1 MSGVSLKDH
10 QTGWPRYLATVAVWI
25 VSGFFFS
32 CQSQFDPSPQGDPKT
47 THDPRLFEVS
57 RQLQVPDG
65 FQVELVYSV
74 PLEEQ
79 GSWVALTPDSAGRL
93 ITADQ
98 FGSLYR
104 VTVGAGDSGTK
115 VEKLNLPIGHAQ
127 GLLYAYD
134 SLYVTVNLYRTSKE
148 KVAQGSGFYRVLDT
162 DGDDRFDEV
171 KLLRQLEA
179 VDNENGHGEHGP
191 HAAVLGPDG
200 LIYLVAGNGTKVPEG
215 LARTS
220 PFRNWANDLLIP
232 PEPGFVP
239 AGWVARTDETGS
251 VWELFAGGLRNSYD
265 LAFNPDG
272 ELFAFDAD
280 SEAGIGTPWYRPT
293 RINQVVSGGEYG
305 WRYDTGRLKPYGKW
319 PEYYPDSVG
328 SVVDMGF
335 GSPTGLVFGTGAH
348 FPARYQR
355 ALFACDW
362 ASGKIYAVRLKPQGA
377 GYTATFEPF
386 LTGSALPLT
395 DVVIN
400 RDGDMYFTVG
410 GRESKSGLFRIRY
423 RGDEVTDP
431 VEPIAHPAADRAR
444 RIRRRLEQFHGQRD
458 AHAVAEAWP
467 HLASPDRTL
476 RYAARVA
483 IEHQNPAA
491 WQDRALREDDHV
503 ASIQAML
510 ALARTGRTELR
521 EAVLGRLGRLPLE
534 RLPED
539 QLLEALR
546 AYSLAFIR
554 MGGARKGSGQR
565 AVKRLGRL
573 FPSSSRALNQEL
585 CRLLVYLKDP
595 SVIDKSLRL
604 IDSAGRQDR
613 LFYFATLSHLREG
626 WTLSQ
631 RQTYFRALNYSQGE
645 YLRAEKAFGRKGLNS
660 RFIYLLENFRQTAVE
675 SLSEGEATTLEE
687 IINDQRAMTVT
698 DEGPARGFV
707 RTWRVADI
715 LPRLKQV
722 ESGRSYESGKSTYQA
737 AECARCHR
745 FGDLGGTTGPDI
757 TTVGNRFD
765 VQYLLESLLD
775 PSKVVSDRFFNESI
789 EMEDG
794 VIHIGRVVY
803 DDGKL
808 LRVRRDPFTQ
818 SVTEVAADRIETRT
832 VSRISEMPEGM
843 LDVFTEEEVL
853 DLVAYL
859 RSGGNPEDPAFNTLR
874 PITKEP

>member
-1 MSGVSLKDH
+1 MPGFSLKDH
-10 QTGWPRYLATVAVWI
+10 KNGWWQHLAAIAVWI
-25 VSGFFFS
+25 VSGISFS
-32 CQSQFDPSPQGDPKT
+32 CQNQLDPSPQEDPKT
-47 THDPRLFEVS
+47 THDQGLLDVS
-57 RQLQVPDG
+57 RQLQVPEG
-65 FQVELVYSV
+65 FEVELVYSV

-79 GSWVALTPDSAGRL
+79 GSWVALTPDSAGRF

-104 VTVGAGDSGTK
+104 VTLGAGDSGTR
-115 VEKLNLPIGHAQ
+115 VEKLKLPIGHAQ

-171 KLLRQLEA
+171 RLLKRLEA

-232 PEPGFVP
+232 REPGFVP

-251 VWELFAGGLRNSYD
+251 VWELIAAGFRNPYD

-280 SEAGIGTPWYRPT
+280 SEAGIGKPWYRPT

-305 WRYDTGRLKPYGKW
+305 WRYDTGRWTPYGKW
-319 PEYYPDSVG
+319 PEHYPDSVG
-328 SVVDMGF
+328 SVVDIGF
-335 GSPTGLVFGTGAH
+335 GSPTGLVFGTRAR
-348 FPARYQR
+348 FPVRYQR

-362 ASGKIYAVRLKPQGA
+362 ASGKIYAVHLKPQGA
-377 GYTATFEPF
+377 GYTASFEPF
-386 LTGSALPLT
+386 LTGSAVPVT
-395 DVVIN
+395 DIVIN

-410 GRESKSGLFRIRY
+410 GREAKSGLFRIRY

-431 VEPIAHPAADRAR
+431 ADPVDDPAAERAR
-444 RIRRRLEQFHGQRD
+444 RIRSRLEQFHGQEDPR
-458 AHAVAEAWP
+458 AVAEAWP

-483 IEHQNPAA
+483 IERQDLAE
-491 WQDRALREDDHV
+491 WQDRALRENDTV

-510 ALARTGRTELR
+510 ALARTGRAELQ
-521 EAVLGRLGRLPLE
+521 EAVLARLGRLPLE
-534 RLPED
+534 QLPED

-546 AYSLAFIR
+546 AYSLAFVR
-554 MGGARKGSGQR
+554 MGGRRNGSGKR

-573 FPSSSRALNQEL
+573 FPSSSRTLNQEL

-604 IDSAGRQDR
+604 IESGGRQDK
-613 LFYFATLSHLREG
+613 LFYFAALSHLGEG
-626 WTLSQ
+626 WTLPQ
-631 RQTYFRALNYSQGE
+631 RQTYFRALNLSQGE
-645 YLRAEKAFGRKGLNS
+645 YLRAEKALGRKGLNS
-660 RFIYLLENFRQTAVE
+660 RFIYTIQNLRQAAVE
-675 SLSEGEATTLEE
+675 TLSEEELQALEE
-687 IINDQRAMTVT
+687 IIEDQRFLRDV
-698 DEGPARGFV
+698 DEGPSRGFV
-707 RTWRVADI
+707 RTWRVADF
-715 LPRLKQV
+715 LPRLEQV
-722 ESGRSYESGKSTYQA
+722 KSGRSYEQGKFAYEA

-745 FGDLGGTTGPDI
+745 FGDQGGTTGPDI
-757 TTVGNRFD
+757 TTAGNRFD
-765 VQYLLESLLD
+765 AQYLMESLLD
-775 PSKVVSDRFFNESI
+775 PSKVVADRFFNESI

-794 VIHIGRVVY
+794 RLHVGRVVY
-803 DDGKL
+803 DDGRL
-808 LRVRRDPFTQ
+808 LRVRGNPFTQ
-818 SVTEVAADRIETRT
+818 KVTEVAADRIRTRT
-832 VSRISEMPEGM
+832 VSRISEMPEGL
-843 LDVFTEEEVL
+843 LDILTEEEVL

-859 RSGGNPEDPAFNTLR
+859 RSGGNPEDPAFDTQE
-874 PITKEP
+874 PIAEEP